1 MRSGHLQSSLG
12 EVFTDI
18 FGPVKRAAGGAG
30 TLAGSKS
37 TVTGTREFVEREKEN
52 LMMKLRMKK
61 KSMMKIR
68 MMKTRTMMMTWA

>member
-37 TVTGTREFVEREKEN
+37 TVTGTREFVEREREN
-52 LMMKLRMKK
+52 FDD
-61 KSMMKIR
+61 
-68 MMKTRTMMMTWA
+68 